1 VNQLPDRITTL
12 IFDLGGV
19 IVDLA
24 PEQTLHEFA
33 SLAHKPVEEIV
44 RIYTRHA
51 AFYAYET
58 GKIESDEFRD
68 SIRALFEL
76 NATDQEIDR
85 CWNAMLLGIPQEKL
99 TMLTNLK
106 KHFTTLAFSNTNS
119 IHLTYINEI
128 ILKGNVLDT
137 YFHHAHYSHMLG
149 MRKPEQEIY
158 KYVLKAQGLQADQT
172 FFLDDNVDNINA
184 ASAVGIKTLLIE
196 HPDRVAELF
205 KDYE

>member
-1 VNQLPDRITTL
+1 MNQIPDRITTL

-33 SLAHKPVEEIV
+33 RLARKPVEEIV

-51 AFYAYET
+51 VFYAYET
-58 GKIESDEFRD
+58 GKIDAREFRD
-68 SIRALFEL
+68 SIRTLFEL
-76 NATDQEIDR
+76 NASDQEIDR

-99 TMLTNLK
+99 TMLTILK
-106 KHFTTLAFSNTNS
+106 KQFTTIALSNTNS
-119 IHLTYINEI
+119 IHLAYINEI
-128 ILKGNVLDT
+128 ILKGNVLDA
-137 YFHHAHYSHMLG
+137 YFHHTHYSHDVG

-158 KYVLKAQGLQADQT
+158 KYVLKKHALIPEQT

-196 HPDRVAELF
+196 HPDRVTELF
-205 KDYE
+205 KHYE

>member
-1 VNQLPDRITTL
+1 MNQLPDRITTL

-24 PEQTLHEFA
+24 PEQTLHAFA
-33 SLAHKPVEEIV
+33 SLANKPVEEIV

-58 GKIESDEFRD
+58 GKINAAEFRE
-68 SIRALFEL
+68 SIRTLFEIH
-76 NATDQEIDR
+76 ATDQEIDR

-99 TMLTNLK
+99 TMLTKLK
-106 KHFTTLAFSNTNS
+106 KHFTTLALSNTNS
-119 IHLTYINEI
+119 IHLAYINEI

-137 YFHHAHYSHMLG
+137 YFHHAHYSHMMG

-158 KYVLKAQGLQADQT
+158 KYVMKVHGLQAEQT
-172 FFLDDNVDNINA
+172 FFLDDNGDNINA

-205 KDYE
+205 KSYE